1 MPWEG
6 KFNLG
11 YKNKG
16 PFRLPPSPRRCIQ
29 WDLWPRVASFCVC
42 DNQRPTLAAG
52 SPALRVEAGALQKN
66 GALSHYPQ
74 RGLLGLNTPR
84 GGEVKGQQSRQWQ
97 QKRGQY
103 GGQISRSSSPPNP
116 GPVVTPGGT
125 QACGCTHTA
134 AGLASWQKLLRQQ
147 KGILNLLFQP
157 SP

>member
-16 PFRLPPSPRRCIQ
+16 PFRLPPPPGGVYSGICGQ
-29 WDLWPRVASFCVC
+29 GWPASAC
-42 DNQRPTLAAG
+42 DNQCPTLAAG
-52 SPALRVEAGALQKN
+52 SPALRVEAEALQKN